1 MKVLFITNIPSP
13 YRIDFFNEFGKYVD
27 LTVIFEARRVSEIA
41 FNWNDAEA
49 QFRSIYLKEGNI
61 TERKVNWRILKYI
74 KRKEYEYIFVTNY
87 GYITEIAA
95 ILYMILKKIPY
106 VLEVDGMVSRSDG
119 KLKHAL
125 KNMIISKAK
134 NIFSPSR
141 QSDKVLME
149 YGAKKDVILRYPF
162 SSLHREDILCRP
174 INRSKKQ
181 ILRRELEIDCK
192 WMVLFVGQ
200 FIRRKGIDILLNAV
214 NKLDNNCELHM
225 IGGDY
230 DSLLLKEMGEQCG
243 AKVCF
248 HSFMTKKKLEK
259 YYMAADIF
267 VLPTREDVW
276 GLVINEAMAKGLPI
290 VTTTQCGS
298 GQELVDKNGLL
309 IEGEDPDRFADAI
322 NKMLS
327 DHNALETMS
336 RESIIR
342 IANYTIE
349 ESAIVHKNY
358 LLYDSV
364 VLN

>member
-1 MKVLFITNIPSP
+1 
-13 YRIDFFNEFGKYVD
+13 
-27 LTVIFEARRVSEIA
+27 
-41 FNWNDAEA
+41 
-49 QFRSIYLKEGNI
+49 
-61 TERKVNWRILKYI
+61 
-74 KRKEYEYIFVTNY
+74 
-87 GYITEIAA
+87 
-95 ILYMILKKIPY
+95 
-106 VLEVDGMVSRSDG
+106 
-119 KLKHAL
+119 
-125 KNMIISKAK
+125 
-134 NIFSPSR
+134 
-141 QSDKVLME
+141 
-149 YGAKKDVILRYPF
+149 
-162 SSLHREDILCRP
+162 
-174 INRSKKQ
+174 
-181 ILRRELEIDCK
+181 
-192 WMVLFVGQ
+192 
-200 FIRRKGIDILLNAV
+200 
-214 NKLDNNCELHM
+214 
-225 IGGDY
+225 
-230 DSLLLKEMGEQCG
+230 
-243 AKVCF
+243 
-248 HSFMTKKKLEK
+248 
-259 YYMAADIF
+259 MAADIF